1 MSELSLAPDNPSLLL
16 FIILNSILVVYAVF
30 LVIMAKCYKK
40 KNIDVV
46 SSLYYIILSYTFRE
60 WCHIEV

>member
-1 MSELSLAPDNPSLLL
+1 MESSLLL
-16 FIILNSILVVYAVF
+16 FIILNSILAIYAVF
-30 LVIMAKCYKK
+30 LIIMAKCYKK

-46 SSLYYIILSYTFRE
+46 SYVILYYLLLYAFRE

>member
-1 MSELSLAPDNPSLLL
+1 MDSSLLL
-16 FIILNSILVVYAVF
+16 FIILNSILAIYAVF
-30 LVIMAKCYKK
+30 LIIMAKCYKK

-46 SSLYYIILSYTFRE
+46 SYVILCYLLLYAFRE